1 MTDLVDIA
9 PAAPAAA
16 EAAPASGK
24 PGRERDP
31 DARRSRLVGL
41 GYRVLAF
48 AVLLAIWWTVALLDI
63 WSDLF
68 VPDPDQVWQRF
79 IDGVTVHQGQEG
91 LGGHYLWE
99 HVWASL
105 WRIFKGVGLAIPFGV
120 ILGLLLATVRPF
132 QIITE
137 PYVNFIRSLPPLA
150 YFSLLII
157 WFGIEDTSKVWLLF
171 LAAFPPI
178 ALSVVGGVR
187 GIRPERLQA
196 ARTLGA
202 NRLQSIRFVVLPSVL
217 PELFT
222 GIRLAIGFAWTT
234 IVAAET
240 VNGIPGIGGLA
251 WSTKKFQQ
259 TDVAVLSIIIIG
271 LLAIALDL
279 LVKALE
285 RRAVPWQGR
294 A

>member
-1 MTDLVDIA
+1 MTDLVEIA
-9 PAAPAAA
+9 PAAPGAA
-16 EAAPASGK
+16 ESAASVDRARAG
-24 PGRERDP
+24 DP
-31 DARRSRLVGL
+31 DARRRRAGRI
-41 GYRVLAF
+41 GARVLAL
-48 AVLLAIWWTVALLDI
+48 AVLLAAWWIVAALDV
-63 WSDLF
+63 WPDVF
-68 VPDPDQVWQRF
+68 VPDPDQVWNRL
-79 IDGVTVHQGQEG
+79 IDGETVHQGQKG
-91 LGGHYLWE
+91 LSGYYLHE
-99 HVWASL
+99 HLAASL
-105 WRIFKGVGLAIPFGV
+105 WRIVKGVGFAIPFGV

-132 QIITE
+132 QILTE

-196 ARTLGA
+196 ARSLGA
-202 NRLQSIRFVVLPSVL
+202 NRWQSIRFVVLPSVL

-271 LLAIALDL
+271 LSAIALDL

-285 RRAVPWQGR
+285 RRAVPWRGR

>member
-1 MTDLVDIA
+1 MTDLVEIA

-16 EAAPASGK
+16 EVPPAGRRGSD
-24 PGRERDP
+24 PGTRR
-31 DARRSRLVGL
+31 ARLSRLGA
-41 GYRVLAF
+41 RFLAL
-48 AVLLAIWWTVALLDI
+48 AVLLAVWWIVAVLDVWEDI
-63 WSDLF
+63 F
-68 VPDPDQVWQRF
+68 VPDPDQVFERL
-79 IDGVTVHQGQEG
+79 IDGVTIHQGQEG

-99 HVWASL
+99 HLWASL

-271 LLAIALDL
+271 LAAIALDL